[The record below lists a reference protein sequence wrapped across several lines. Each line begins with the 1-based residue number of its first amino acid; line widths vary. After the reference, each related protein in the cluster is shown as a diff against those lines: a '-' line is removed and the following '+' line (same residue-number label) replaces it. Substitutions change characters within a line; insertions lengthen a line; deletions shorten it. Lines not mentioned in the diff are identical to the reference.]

1 MKKACTNLKGGDEM
15 KDFIKRL
22 KSPVVLVQI
31 ISIIASL
38 IVTAYPE
45 FNDTIEKIVYSLT
58 VIINCIAG
66 LNNPT
71 DREHF

>member
-15 KDFIKRL
+15 KEFIKRL

-31 ISIIASL
+31 VSIIASL
-38 IVTAYPE
+38 IVTIYPE
-45 FNDTIEKIVYSLT
+45 FNGVVDKIVYSLT